1 MTNPLLLPLLFFPLL
16 AHSEDLTPL
25 VDVYYTEGYAHYTNT
40 SDIPLRC
47 QISSK
52 VDPNLPFGTLA
63 EKRNVTLRGYL
74 SYTHRRW
81 PTEQV
86 IFCTRLTPELQNDPD
101 TR

>member
-1 MTNPLLLPLLFFPLL
+1 MIYTLIPLLLLSPL
-16 AHSEDLTPL
+16 AHSEDLTHL
-25 VDVYYTEGYAHYTNT
+25 VDVYYTEGFAHYTNT

-47 QISSK
+47 QISAK

-63 EKRNVTLRGYL
+63 EKRNVTIRGFL

-86 IFCTRLTPELQNDPD
+86 IFCERLTPETDNAAD
-101 TR
+101 T

>member
-1 MTNPLLLPLLFFPLL
+1 MHYLLSLLLLSYPLS
-16 AHSEDLTPL
+16 ASEDLTYL

-47 QISSK
+47 QISARI
-52 VDPNLPFGTLA
+52 DPNLPYGTLA
-63 EKRNVTLRGYL
+63 EKRNVTIRGHL

-86 IFCTRLTPELQNDPD
+86 IYCERLVEEHDAP
-101 TR
+101 